1 MGLIFAS
8 AESGAPGVAF
18 SFIHLHTI
26 YTDCTP
32 RVVSLALPLRCR
44 VRPVRRHCGPSA
56 ESPGAAAGTAEC
68 ARPAQ
73 PAQPLCVL
81 SSVFYDLTP
90 TQHTSLYKCTIA
102 TRTMQSAQPKTPL
115 RSVERG
121 RPLPPLVTRR
131 AATLT
136 RAPSPSHRR
145 PHAPPSHA
153 LPSHALPLRI
163 TLSKSGAAD
172 PYLDES
178 VVARGGHGCAIRRHC
193 HRGHVPGWGWH

>member
-1 MGLIFAS
+1 MA
-8 AESGAPGVAF
+8 
-18 SFIHLHTI
+18 
-26 YTDCTP
+26 
-32 RVVSLALPLRCR
+32 LRCR
-44 VRPVRRHCGPSA
+44 LRPVRRHCGVSRRRGPRRGLRSV
-56 ESPGAAAGTAEC
+56 
-68 ARPAQ
+68 RPA
-73 PAQPLCVL
+73 PRASCTASRVSYHL
-81 SSVFYDLTP
+81 SFTTLPPHSTHIQVYDR
-90 TQHTSLYKCTIA
+90 HTHE
-102 TRTMQSAQPKTPL
+102 MQSAQPKTPL

-121 RPLPPLVTRR
+121 RPLPPLVTHR

>member
-26 YTDCTP
+26 YRLYPQSSILGSTSTLSCAASAETLRTQCGVSRRSGGDCG
-32 RVVSLALPLRCR
+32 
-44 VRPVRRHCGPSA
+44 VRPAGPAS
-56 ESPGAAAGTAEC
+56 TAS
-68 ARPAQ
+68 
-73 PAQPLCVL
+73 LCPIICL
-81 SSVFYDLTP
+81 LRLNP
-90 TQHTSLYKCTIA
+90 HTAHIYKCTIA

-121 RPLPPLVTRR
+121 RPLPPLVTHR

-172 PYLDES
+172 PYLDEA

>member
-1 MGLIFAS
+1 M
-8 AESGAPGVAF
+8 
-18 SFIHLHTI
+18 
-26 YTDCTP
+26 P
-32 RVVSLALPLRCR
+32 RVVSLALLCR
-44 VRPVRRHCGPSA
+44 VRPVRRHCGVSRRR
-56 ESPGAAAGTAEC
+56 GGDCGVC
-68 ARPAQ
+68 ARP
-73 PAQPLCVL
+73 PEPVVQPLVCPITCVL
-81 SSVFYDLTP
+81 RLYP
-90 TQHTSLYKCTIA
+90 HTAHIYKCTIA
-102 TRTMQSAQPKTPL
+102 TRTMQNAQPKTPL

-121 RPLPPLVTRR
+121 RPLPPLVTHR

-172 PYLDES
+172 PYLDEA